1 MKIKYLKNLSFFFSI
16 LFLFLL
22 TILFILTLIISYKP
36 IKLNFTDYFDR
47 ESKTF
52 KRIDIKEIGDIYIS
66 FNKSSKN
73 FELLIEDLL
82 IDETYLP
89 STLISLD
96 FTFSE
101 NIFQTSIKIFDAEIT
116 LRDKSNFENVR
127 ADEKNLVDLI
137 SEKITFIQI
146 FNVIEIINS
155 KILIF
160 ADDNVSQK
168 YSVDLNFKNNSAFIL
183 LSELFSK
190 NNFVT
195 MNLDFSDNFFLN
207 FKSNNFN
214 IDILSFLYPKR
225 LVAFDDLRI
234 SGESNLEIN
243 RNSKIESF
251 EFDLFLTGSMSYETN
266 SKEKLLN
273 FDNNKFFG
281 IFNDNE
287 LSVSFNFYDIQS
299 NYEVG
304 IKNVIKKTNPSFFLK
319 IDKIYVKNLLKI
331 WPKNLMNS
339 TFVWMKE
346 NSTGTLIDVNLEVDF
361 NIQDRKIQI
370 VDVFGTFEFKNIN
383 INYMEGMPEI
393 IDINGTANIENT
405 KVTFDI
411 KSGNS
416 NDLNII
422 SGNVDLYDLDT
433 DFEKAKID
441 LYIQSENSYL
451 VDYLKLTEI
460 EQDNY
465 NKLQDIEG
473 DVNLN
478 LKLDFPLLVDLKA
491 EEINY
496 LADAD
501 IINGYYKL
509 LDDQYGLDSFEIKIN
524 VMPDIVNFTGSGN
537 VSGANVNFE
546 GKQILEGVQ
555 IVDEIEGKINI
566 ESSAL
571 VNFVPQEYF
580 ENSSGSLPIRFSFI
594 KKKDDFRF
602 EGVGETDHFNIESKL
617 LGKNAN
623 FSDGKLRF
631 IVSPYGEK
639 ISGFLDVKTKNI
651 DIEVNTISS
660 DLEIKNIEILKFKT
674 PNQDFSLTMKQQD
687 FTEIN
692 IQGNTMTMPTIKLD
706 EKSPF
711 DDLDKIKFNLSL
723 SEIII
728 GVNKFNNPI
737 IDFKKDENEFSNLN
751 VRLDGEKDYHKIIIE
766 DVGDKKKFFLET
778 NFAPG
783 LFNIFDLNLKINTG
797 SLKIEG
803 EKINNSKIYK
813 GNIAGK
819 DFVFLEAPFL
829 ANFITLFSLQGLAQK
844 LKDGG
849 IIFES
854 LEGKYEF
861 SNDKLRVVDSLLKGS
876 ELGIQFDTVVGFE
889 NDYFLTTGSV
899 IPAYTINTLLTKF
912 PIVGDIITAGSP
924 EDGLIGAKFKVEKED
939 DEYKISY
946 NPISVFVPNLIK
958 NFLGD

>member
-1 MKIKYLKNLSFFFSI
+1 M
-16 LFLFLL
+16 
-22 TILFILTLIISYKP
+22 
-36 IKLNFTDYFDR
+36 
-47 ESKTF
+47 
-52 KRIDIKEIGDIYIS
+52 
-66 FNKSSKN
+66 
-73 FELLIEDLL
+73 
-82 IDETYLP
+82 
-89 STLISLD
+89 
-96 FTFSE
+96 
-101 NIFQTSIKIFDAEIT
+101 
-116 LRDKSNFENVR
+116 
-127 ADEKNLVDLI
+127 I

-266 SKEKLLN
+266 FKEKLLN

-281 IFNDNE
+281 VFNDNE

-339 TFVWMKE
+339 TFIWMKE

-370 VDVFGTFEFKNIN
+370 VDVFGTFECKNIN
-383 INYMEGMPEI
+383 ITYMEGMPEI

-411 KSGNS
+411 NSGNS
-416 NDLNII
+416 NDLNIM

-509 LDDQYGLDSFEIKIN
+509 LDDRYGLDSFEIKIN

-580 ENSSGSLPIRFSFI
+580 ENSSGSLPIRFSF
-594 KKKDDFRF
+594 KKER
-602 EGVGETDHFNIESKL
+602 
-617 LGKNAN
+617 
-623 FSDGKLRF
+623 
-631 IVSPYGEK
+631 
-639 ISGFLDVKTKNI
+639 
-651 DIEVNTISS
+651 
-660 DLEIKNIEILKFKT
+660 
-674 PNQDFSLTMKQQD
+674 
-687 FTEIN
+687 
-692 IQGNTMTMPTIKLD
+692 
-706 EKSPF
+706 
-711 DDLDKIKFNLSL
+711 
-723 SEIII
+723 
-728 GVNKFNNPI
+728 
-737 IDFKKDENEFSNLN
+737 
-751 VRLDGEKDYHKIIIE
+751 
-766 DVGDKKKFFLET
+766 
-778 NFAPG
+778 
-783 LFNIFDLNLKINTG
+783 
-797 SLKIEG
+797 
-803 EKINNSKIYK
+803 
-813 GNIAGK
+813 
-819 DFVFLEAPFL
+819 
-829 ANFITLFSLQGLAQK
+829 
-844 LKDGG
+844 
-849 IIFES
+849 
-854 LEGKYEF
+854 
-861 SNDKLRVVDSLLKGS
+861 
-876 ELGIQFDTVVGFE
+876 
-889 NDYFLTTGSV
+889 
-899 IPAYTINTLLTKF
+899 
-912 PIVGDIITAGSP
+912 
-924 EDGLIGAKFKVEKED
+924 
-939 DEYKISY
+939 
-946 NPISVFVPNLIK
+946 
-958 NFLGD
+958 

>member
-1 MKIKYLKNLSFFFSI
+1 M
-16 LFLFLL
+16 
-22 TILFILTLIISYKP
+22 
-36 IKLNFTDYFDR
+36 
-47 ESKTF
+47 
-52 KRIDIKEIGDIYIS
+52 
-66 FNKSSKN
+66 
-73 FELLIEDLL
+73 
-82 IDETYLP
+82 
-89 STLISLD
+89 
-96 FTFSE
+96 
-101 NIFQTSIKIFDAEIT
+101 
-116 LRDKSNFENVR
+116 
-127 ADEKNLVDLI
+127 
-137 SEKITFIQI
+137 
-146 FNVIEIINS
+146 
-155 KILIF
+155 
-160 ADDNVSQK
+160 
-168 YSVDLNFKNNSAFIL
+168 
-183 LSELFSK
+183 
-190 NNFVT
+190 
-195 MNLDFSDNFFLN
+195 
-207 FKSNNFN
+207 
-214 IDILSFLYPKR
+214 
-225 LVAFDDLRI
+225 
-234 SGESNLEIN
+234 
-243 RNSKIESF
+243 
-251 EFDLFLTGSMSYETN
+251 
-266 SKEKLLN
+266 
-273 FDNNKFFG
+273 
-281 IFNDNE
+281 
-287 LSVSFNFYDIQS
+287 
-299 NYEVG
+299 
-304 IKNVIKKTNPSFFLK
+304 
-319 IDKIYVKNLLKI
+319 
-331 WPKNLMNS
+331 
-339 TFVWMKE
+339 
-346 NSTGTLIDVNLEVDF
+346 
-361 NIQDRKIQI
+361 
-370 VDVFGTFEFKNIN
+370 
-383 INYMEGMPEI
+383 
-393 IDINGTANIENT
+393 
-405 KVTFDI
+405 
-411 KSGNS
+411 
-416 NDLNII
+416 
-422 SGNVDLYDLDT
+422 
-433 DFEKAKID
+433 
-441 LYIQSENSYL
+441 
-451 VDYLKLTEI
+451 
-460 EQDNY
+460 
-465 NKLQDIEG
+465 
-473 DVNLN
+473 
-478 LKLDFPLLVDLKA
+478 
-491 EEINY
+491 
-496 LADAD
+496 
-501 IINGYYKL
+501 
-509 LDDQYGLDSFEIKIN
+509 
-524 VMPDIVNFTGSGN
+524 
-537 VSGANVNFE
+537 
-546 GKQILEGVQ
+546 
-555 IVDEIEGKINI
+555 
-566 ESSAL
+566 
-571 VNFVPQEYF
+571 
-580 ENSSGSLPIRFSFI
+580 
-594 KKKDDFRF
+594 
-602 EGVGETDHFNIESKL
+602 
-617 LGKNAN
+617 
-623 FSDGKLRF
+623 
-631 IVSPYGEK
+631 
-639 ISGFLDVKTKNI
+639 DVKTKNI

>member
-52 KRIDIKEIGDIYIS
+52 KSIDVKEIGDIYIS

-509 LDDQYGLDSFEIKIN
+509 LDDRYGLDSFEIKIN

-861 SNDKLRVVDSLLKGS
+861 SNDKLRVVDSLLRGS

>member
-52 KRIDIKEIGDIYIS
+52 KSIDVKEIGDIYIS

-137 SEKITFIQI
+137 SEKITFIRI

-281 IFNDNE
+281 VFNDNE

-370 VDVFGTFEFKNIN
+370 VDVFGTFECKNIN
-383 INYMEGMPEI
+383 ITYMEGMPEI

-411 KSGNS
+411 NSGNS
-416 NDLNII
+416 NDLNIM

-496 LADAD
+496 LADAN

-861 SNDKLRVVDSLLKGS
+861 SNDKLRVVDSLLRGS

>member
-22 TILFILTLIISYKP
+22 TILFILTLVISYKP

-137 SEKITFIQI
+137 SEKITFIQT

-243 RNSKIESF
+243 RNSKVESF
-251 EFDLFLTGSMSYETN
+251 EFDLFLTGSVSYETN
-266 SKEKLLN
+266 FKEKLLN

-319 IDKIYVKNLLKI
+319 IGKIYVKNLLKI

-411 KSGNS
+411 NSGNS

-594 KKKDDFRF
+594 KKKNDFRF
-602 EGVGETDHFNIESKL
+602 EGVGETDQFNIESKL

-706 EKSPF
+706 EKSLF

-728 GVNKFNNPI
+728 GVNKFNSPI

>member
-304 IKNVIKKTNPSFFLK
+304 IKNIIKKTNPSFFLK

-339 TFVWMKE
+339 TFAWMKE
-346 NSTGTLIDVNLEVDF
+346 NSTGTLNDVNLEVDF

-405 KVTFDI
+405 KATFDI

-571 VNFVPQEYF
+571 VNFLPQEYF

-594 KKKDDFRF
+594 KKKNDFRF
-602 EGVGETDHFNIESKL
+602 EGVGETDQFNIESKL

-783 LFNIFDLNLKINTG
+783 LFNIF
-797 SLKIEG
+797 
-803 EKINNSKIYK
+803 
-813 GNIAGK
+813 
-819 DFVFLEAPFL
+819 
-829 ANFITLFSLQGLAQK
+829 
-844 LKDGG
+844 
-849 IIFES
+849 
-854 LEGKYEF
+854 
-861 SNDKLRVVDSLLKGS
+861 
-876 ELGIQFDTVVGFE
+876 
-889 NDYFLTTGSV
+889 
-899 IPAYTINTLLTKF
+899 
-912 PIVGDIITAGSP
+912 
-924 EDGLIGAKFKVEKED
+924 
-939 DEYKISY
+939 
-946 NPISVFVPNLIK
+946 
-958 NFLGD
+958 

>member
-411 KSGNS
+411 NSGNS

-571 VNFVPQEYF
+571 VNFLPQEYF

-594 KKKDDFRF
+594 KKKNDFRF
-602 EGVGETDHFNIESKL
+602 EGVGETDQFNIESKL

>member
-339 TFVWMKE
+339 TFIWMKE

-509 LDDQYGLDSFEIKIN
+509 LDDRYGLDSFEIKIN

-571 VNFVPQEYF
+571 VNFLPQEYF

-594 KKKDDFRF
+594 KKKNDFRF
-602 EGVGETDHFNIESKL
+602 EGVGETDQFNIESKL

>member
-52 KRIDIKEIGDIYIS
+52 KSIDVKEIGDIYIS

-411 KSGNS
+411 NSGNS

-509 LDDQYGLDSFEIKIN
+509 LDDRYGLDSFEIKIN

-546 GKQILEGVQ
+546 GKQILDGVQ

>member
-509 LDDQYGLDSFEIKIN
+509 LDDRYGLDSFEIKIN

-571 VNFVPQEYF
+571 VNFLPQEYF

-594 KKKDDFRF
+594 KKKNDFRF
-602 EGVGETDHFNIESKL
+602 EGVGETDQFNIESKL

-861 SNDKLRVVDSLLKGS
+861 SNDKLRVVDSLLRGS

>member
-1 MKIKYLKNLSFFFSI
+1 
-16 LFLFLL
+16 
-22 TILFILTLIISYKP
+22 
-36 IKLNFTDYFDR
+36 
-47 ESKTF
+47 
-52 KRIDIKEIGDIYIS
+52 
-66 FNKSSKN
+66 
-73 FELLIEDLL
+73 
-82 IDETYLP
+82 
-89 STLISLD
+89 
-96 FTFSE
+96 
-101 NIFQTSIKIFDAEIT
+101 
-116 LRDKSNFENVR
+116 
-127 ADEKNLVDLI
+127 
-137 SEKITFIQI
+137 
-146 FNVIEIINS
+146 
-155 KILIF
+155 
-160 ADDNVSQK
+160 
-168 YSVDLNFKNNSAFIL
+168 
-183 LSELFSK
+183 
-190 NNFVT
+190 
-195 MNLDFSDNFFLN
+195 
-207 FKSNNFN
+207 
-214 IDILSFLYPKR
+214 
-225 LVAFDDLRI
+225 
-234 SGESNLEIN
+234 
-243 RNSKIESF
+243 
-251 EFDLFLTGSMSYETN
+251 
-266 SKEKLLN
+266 
-273 FDNNKFFG
+273 
-281 IFNDNE
+281 
-287 LSVSFNFYDIQS
+287 
-299 NYEVG
+299 
-304 IKNVIKKTNPSFFLK
+304 
-319 IDKIYVKNLLKI
+319 
-331 WPKNLMNS
+331 
-339 TFVWMKE
+339 
-346 NSTGTLIDVNLEVDF
+346 
-361 NIQDRKIQI
+361 
-370 VDVFGTFEFKNIN
+370 
-383 INYMEGMPEI
+383 MEGMPEI
-393 IDINGTANIENT
+393 ININGTANIENT

-411 KSGNS
+411 NSGNS
-416 NDLNII
+416 NDLNIM

-509 LDDQYGLDSFEIKIN
+509 LDDRYGLDSFEIKIN

-555 IVDEIEGKINI
+555 IVDEIEGNINI

-602 EGVGETDHFNIESKL
+602 EGVGETEHFNIESKL

-861 SNDKLRVVDSLLKGS
+861 SNDKLRVVDSLLRGS

>member
-1 MKIKYLKNLSFFFSI
+1 
-16 LFLFLL
+16 
-22 TILFILTLIISYKP
+22 
-36 IKLNFTDYFDR
+36 
-47 ESKTF
+47 
-52 KRIDIKEIGDIYIS
+52 
-66 FNKSSKN
+66 
-73 FELLIEDLL
+73 
-82 IDETYLP
+82 
-89 STLISLD
+89 
-96 FTFSE
+96 
-101 NIFQTSIKIFDAEIT
+101 
-116 LRDKSNFENVR
+116 
-127 ADEKNLVDLI
+127 
-137 SEKITFIQI
+137 
-146 FNVIEIINS
+146 
-155 KILIF
+155 
-160 ADDNVSQK
+160 
-168 YSVDLNFKNNSAFIL
+168 
-183 LSELFSK
+183 
-190 NNFVT
+190 
-195 MNLDFSDNFFLN
+195 
-207 FKSNNFN
+207 
-214 IDILSFLYPKR
+214 
-225 LVAFDDLRI
+225 
-234 SGESNLEIN
+234 
-243 RNSKIESF
+243 
-251 EFDLFLTGSMSYETN
+251 
-266 SKEKLLN
+266 
-273 FDNNKFFG
+273 
-281 IFNDNE
+281 
-287 LSVSFNFYDIQS
+287 
-299 NYEVG
+299 
-304 IKNVIKKTNPSFFLK
+304 
-319 IDKIYVKNLLKI
+319 
-331 WPKNLMNS
+331 
-339 TFVWMKE
+339 
-346 NSTGTLIDVNLEVDF
+346 
-361 NIQDRKIQI
+361 
-370 VDVFGTFEFKNIN
+370 
-383 INYMEGMPEI
+383 MEGMPEI

-411 KSGNS
+411 NSGNS

-441 LYIQSENSYL
+441 LNIQSENSYL

-496 LADAD
+496 LADAE

-509 LDDQYGLDSFEIKIN
+509 LDDRYGLDSFEIKIN

-566 ESSAL
+566 ESSEL
-571 VNFVPQEYF
+571 VNFLPQEYF

-602 EGVGETDHFNIESKL
+602 EGVGETDQFNIESKL

-651 DIEVNTISS
+651 DIEVNTILS

-751 VRLDGEKDYHKIIIE
+751 VRLDGEKDYHKISIQ
-766 DVGDKKKFFLET
+766 DFGDKKKFFLET

-819 DFVFLEAPFL
+819 DFVFLDAPFL

-854 LEGKYEF
+854 LKGKYEF

>member
-195 MNLDFSDNFFLN
+195 MKLDFSDNFFFN

-281 IFNDNE
+281 VFNNNE

-339 TFVWMKE
+339 TFAWMKE
-346 NSTGTLIDVNLEVDF
+346 NSTGTLNDVNLEVDF
-361 NIQDRKIQI
+361 NIHDRKIQI

-509 LDDQYGLDSFEIKIN
+509 LDDRYGLDSFEIKIN

-571 VNFVPQEYF
+571 VNFLPQEYF

-594 KKKDDFRF
+594 KKKNDFRF
-602 EGVGETDHFNIESKL
+602 EGVGETDQFNIESKL

>member
-1 MKIKYLKNLSFFFSI
+1 MKIKYLKNISFFFSI
-16 LFLFLL
+16 LFLFLF
-22 TILFILTLIISYKP
+22 TILFFLTLVISYKP

-47 ESKTF
+47 ESETF
-52 KRIDIKEIGDIYIS
+52 KRIDVEEIGDIYLS

-89 STLISLD
+89 STLISLN

-127 ADEKNLVDLI
+127 FDEKNLEDLI
-137 SEKITFIQI
+137 SEKITFIQK

-160 ADDNVSQK
+160 ADDNVSQE

-183 LSELFSK
+183 LSELSSK

-195 MNLDFSDNFFLN
+195 INLDFSDNFFFN

-225 LVAFDDLRI
+225 LITFDDLRI
-234 SGESNLEIN
+234 SGESSLEIA

-266 SKEKLLN
+266 FKEKLLN

-304 IKNVIKKTNPSFFLK
+304 VKNVIKKTNPSFFLK
-319 IDKIYVKNLLKI
+319 IDEIYVKNLLKI

-339 TFVWMKE
+339 TFIWMKE
-346 NSTGTLIDVNLEVDF
+346 NSTGTLNDVNLEVDF

-370 VDVFGTFEFKNIN
+370 VDVFGTFECKNI
-383 INYMEGMPEI
+383 IITYMEGMPEI

-411 KSGNS
+411 NSGNS

-509 LDDQYGLDSFEIKIN
+509 LDDRYGLDSFEIKIN

-537 VSGANVNFE
+537 VSGANVNYE

-602 EGVGETDHFNIESKL
+602 EGVGETDQFNIESTL

-623 FSDGKLRF
+623 FSNGKLRF

-706 EKSPF
+706 EKSLF

-728 GVNKFNNPI
+728 GVNKFNSPI